1 MGISGKLKQIA
12 SQLKAEFE
20 FYQRL
25 HQHPQTPMLAKALLW
40 LAIAYLLMPFDLI
53 PDFLPVIGQLDDLI
67 IIPLLLY
74 CALKLTPLDV
84 IAACK
89 GEKSDGNLAYGFKF

>member
-1 MGISGKLKQIA
+1 MFAQLKTKLKNIA
-12 SQLKAEFE
+12 TKLKTEFT

-25 HQHPQTPMLAKALLW
+25 QKHPDTPMLAKALLW

-53 PDFLPVIGQLDDLI
+53 PDFLPVIGQLDELV

-74 CALKLTPLDV
+74 GALKLTPQDV
-84 IAACK
+84 ILACRSSI
-89 GEKSDGNLAYGFKF
+89 E

>member
-1 MGISGKLKQIA
+1 MKLGEKLKQIA
-12 SQLKAEFE
+12 VKLKAEFA
-20 FYQRL
+20 FYRRL

-40 LAIAYLLMPFDLI
+40 LAIGYVLMPFDLI
-53 PDFLPVIGQLDDLI
+53 PDFLPVIGQLDELV

-74 CALKLTPLDV
+74 CALKLTPPDI

-89 GEKSDGNLAYGFKF
+89 LEVH

>member
-1 MGISGKLKQIA
+1 MKFGDKLKQIA
-12 SQLKAEFE
+12 AKLRAEFK

-25 HQHPQTPMLAKALLW
+25 QKHPQTPTFAKALLW
-40 LAIAYLLMPFDLI
+40 LAIGYVLMPFDLI
-53 PDFLPVIGQLDDLI
+53 PDFLPVIGQLDELV

-74 CALKLTPLDV
+74 FALKLTPPDI

-89 GEKSDGNLAYGFKF
+89 GDKE